1 MFWGIVSSASQ
12 YFLYVLE
19 CLWGFILKNAASS
32 NSLTSTSGGLS
43 KGSTTAYKQSDKF
56 DFVLYC
62 HNQHYNDLDTSSICT
77 GWSPAIT
84 LTWPGLRKSTSC
96 FIIFMQW
103 CIIAGELISKAVG
116 GKWYSL

>member
-1 MFWGIVSSASQ
+1 MALGIH
-12 YFLYVLE
+12 
-19 CLWGFILKNAASS
+19 IKNAASS
-32 NSLTSTSGGLS
+32 TSLTSTSGGLS

-56 DFVLYC
+56 DFVLHC
-62 HNQHYNDLDTSSICT
+62 HNYHNDLDIPSICT

-84 LTWPGLRKSTSC
+84 LTWPGFRKSTSC